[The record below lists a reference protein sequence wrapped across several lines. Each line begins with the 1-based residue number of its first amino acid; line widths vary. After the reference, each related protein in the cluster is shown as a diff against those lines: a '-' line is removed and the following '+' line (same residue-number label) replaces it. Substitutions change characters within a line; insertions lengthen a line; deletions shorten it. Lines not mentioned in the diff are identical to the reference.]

1 MISIKYTRYDLE
13 KRRKSNFLFVVIIIG
28 LLLLAF
34 IVGSAFFNIFM
45 KKTSGEKIQNSTNKV
60 NEVKKG
66 VPSKLQGHKFV
77 AIQGGLFKN
86 KDNLE
91 SNKNKLRTFGE
102 PFCIEEERGT
112 RVFLGIYDEK
122 EGEQMTKK
130 LKESKI
136 DNSKMTF
143 NIKIENQCD
152 AQISEILKT
161 YAKILNK
168 LNEKDI
174 KSIKMKE
181 FKNWCKNLESSNKKY
196 KNSNIENELKD
207 HINKLP
213 DGLHKES
220 VTKEYIYIFNVLSK
234 ISES

>member
-13 KRRKSNFLFVVIIIG
+13 KRRKSNFLFVIIIIG

-45 KKTSGEKIQNSTNKV
+45 KKTSEEKVQNSTNKV
-60 NEVKKG
+60 NEVKKE
-66 VPSKLQGHKFV
+66 VIKKSQEQKFV

-91 SNKNKLRTFGE
+91 TNKNKLRAFGE

-130 LKESKI
+130 LKENKI

-152 AQISEILKT
+152 AQISETSKT
-161 YAKILNK
+161 YTKILNK

-181 FKNWCKNLESSNKKY
+181 FKNWCKNLESSSKKC
-196 KNSNIENELKD
+196 KNSNIENELKE

-213 DGLHKES
+213 DELHKES
-220 VTKEYIYIFNVLSK
+220 ITKEYIYIFNILSK